1 MAKFKVIV
9 SEPQGKS
16 KVTEL
21 EGARATPLIGRKLG
35 ETIDGSIVG
44 LAGKQ
49 LLITGG
55 SDKDGFPMR
64 QDVHGGVRI
73 QVVVSKGV
81 GFHPR
86 NEGERQRKTIRG
98 NVITEDIVQINA
110 KALEK
115 AEKEKQK
122 KAAKPHKPRKMKEEA
137 ASEPKEVAEEPKP
150 EEAKTAEEAETEEA
164 ES

>member
-1 MAKFKVIV
+1 MAKFKIIV
-9 SEPQGKS
+9 SEPGGKS

-44 LAGKQ
+44 MGGKQ

-64 QDVHGGVRI
+64 QDVHGGVRV
-73 QVVVSKGV
+73 QVVVSKSV
-81 GFHPR
+81 GFHPTR
-86 NEGERQRKTIRG
+86 EGERQRKTIRG
-98 NVITEDIVQINA
+98 NVITEDIVQVNA

-115 AEKEKQK
+115 AEKEKK
-122 KAAKPHKPRKMKEEA
+122 TAKPRKPRKVKEEVA
-137 ASEPKEVAEEPKP
+137 PEPKAVTEETKTD
-150 EEAKTAEEAETEEA
+150 EAAKTEEA
-164 ES
+164 ESP